1 MWPPVPIWD
10 PGHVSRSAILQL
22 QTWYMNKCFKSSQP
36 LTPSGLYATL
46 LGFGHN
52 KIVVAVF

>member
-1 MWPPVPIWD
+1 MWPPDMGPWPCV
-10 PGHVSRSAILQL
+10 RSAILQL
-22 QTWYMNKCFKSSQP
+22 QTLYMNKCFKSSQP
-36 LTPSGLYATL
+36 LTGSGLYATL